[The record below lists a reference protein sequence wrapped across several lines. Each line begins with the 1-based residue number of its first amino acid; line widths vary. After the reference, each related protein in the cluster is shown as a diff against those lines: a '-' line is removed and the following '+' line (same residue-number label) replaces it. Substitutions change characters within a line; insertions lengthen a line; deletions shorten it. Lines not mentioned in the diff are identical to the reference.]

1 MEFSSKEYKTSK
13 TKQYIKTTKLFF
25 FFTGIDK
32 SSNDWILI
40 EQNLNNL
47 KFNYYKV
54 FNKITTQTLQNS
66 IYNNVKPVINGI
78 TFLIK
83 PTFESQLLSKQ
94 VLINSF
100 EPLFFVMLALKLN
113 NKVYSTKRLGNM
125 SSLEYH
131 ENKLLLYQ
139 FGLTNLKF
147 YFKS

>member
-66 IYNNVKPVINGI
+66 IYNNVKPIINGI

>member
-1 MEFSSKEYKTSK
+1 MEFSSKDYKTSK

-32 SSNDWILI
+32 NSNDWILM

-47 KFNYYKV
+47 KFKYYKI
-54 FNKITTQTLQNS
+54 FNKVTTQTLQNS
-66 IYNNVKPVINGI
+66 TYNNVKPVINGV

-83 PTFESQLLSKQ
+83 PTLESQLLSKQ

-100 EPLFFVMLALKLN
+100 ESLFFVILTLKLN
-113 NKVYSTKRLGNM
+113 NRIYSTKILRNM
-125 SSLEYH
+125 SSLEYS
-131 ENKLLLYQ
+131 ETKLLLYQ

-147 YFKS
+147 YFKP

>member
-1 MEFSSKEYKTSK
+1 MEFSSKDYKTSK

-25 FFTGIDK
+25 FFTGIDRN
-32 SSNDWILI
+32 SNDWILI

-54 FNKITTQTLQNS
+54 FNKTATQTLQNS

-83 PTFESQLLSKQ
+83 PTSDSELLSKQ
-94 VLINSF
+94 MLVNNF
-100 EPLFFVMLALKLN
+100 EPLLFIMLAIKFN
-113 NKVYSTKRLGNM
+113 NKIHSTKRLKNM
-125 SSLEYH
+125 NSLEYS

-147 YFKS
+147 YFKP

>member
-1 MEFSSKEYKTSK
+1 MEFSSKDYKTSK

-25 FFTGIDK
+25 FFTGIDRN
-32 SSNDWILI
+32 SNDWILT

-54 FNKITTQTLQNS
+54 FNKTASQTLQNS

-83 PTFESQLLSKQ
+83 PASSSGVVSKQ
-94 VLINSF
+94 MLVNNF
-100 EPLFFVMLALKLN
+100 EPLLFIMLAIKLN
-113 NKVYSTKRLGNM
+113 NKIYSTKRLKNV
-125 SSLEYH
+125 SSLEYS